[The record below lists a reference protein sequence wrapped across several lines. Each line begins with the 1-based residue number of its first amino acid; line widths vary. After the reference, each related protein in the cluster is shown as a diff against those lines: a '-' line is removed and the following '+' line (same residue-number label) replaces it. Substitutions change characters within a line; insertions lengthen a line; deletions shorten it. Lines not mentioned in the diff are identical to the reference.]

1 MHKYFNYYK
10 NYGYNLISAVLNVLS
25 QIAILVYINHIYG
38 LELSGLFSIS
48 IAITG
53 PIFMFFNMQLKWL
66 IATENSYYRFEEFL
80 LVRILT
86 STIAVFLGVVFFIF
100 SSDIKLFYFFIF
112 VSSFKFFESISE
124 IPYGFFQKQENFK
137 LISLFS
143 IFKATG
149 IFLILLADFY
159 FKLSFNIIFYISILY
174 ASSLF
179 FEFFVINRKNKIVL
193 NNIKIKLIL
202 NKIEKYWKY
211 GIVSFFFSLKTNIP
225 RYFLG
230 AIGLEKL
237 AIFSTLNYLNY
248 GSNLLFSSLGEV
260 SNVKLSKSNKSPFNT
275 IGNFVFIS
283 FLYSLIFFMLFFIF
297 ENEIIFLL
305 FGKSFSI
312 SLIFSISIFLSGFT
326 SISVL
331 IIQNYFM
338 VYRFSKDL
346 LIFNLVEILVLLIF
360 FLINHLYFNLGIDYI
375 LFIPILISCF
385 FAITSFKSLKNNYKN
400 RLNEY

>member
-1 MHKYFNYYK
+1 
-10 NYGYNLISAVLNVLS
+10 VLS
-25 QIAILVYINHIYG
+25 QIAILVYINHLYG

-66 IATENSYYRFEEFL
+66 IATENNYYRFEEFL

-86 STIAVFLGVVFFIF
+86 STIAVILGIVFFIF
-100 SSDIKLFYFFIF
+100 SSDIKFFYFFIC

-124 IPYGFFQKQENFK
+124 IPYGFFQKKENFK

-143 IFKATG
+143 IFKASG
-149 IFLILLADFY
+149 IFFILLADFY
-159 FKLSFNIIFYISILY
+159 FKLSFNIIFYITILY

-193 NNIKIKLIL
+193 NNIKNKLIL
-202 NKIEKYWKY
+202 NKIEKSWKY
-211 GIVSFFFSLKTNIP
+211 GIVSFLISLKTNIP
-225 RYFLG
+225 RYFLS

-248 GSNLLFSSLGEV
+248 GSNFLFSSLGEV
-260 SNVKLSKSNKSPFNT
+260 SNVKLSKSNKTPFNT
-275 IGNFVFIS
+275 IGSFVFMS
-283 FLYSLIFFMLFFIF
+283 FLYSLIFFMLFIIF

-305 FGKSFSI
+305 FGKRFSI

-326 SISVL
+326 SISVI

-360 FLINHLYFNLGIDYI
+360 FLINHFYFNLGMDNI

-385 FAITSFKSLKNNYKN
+385 IAIASFKSLKNNYKN
-400 RLNEY
+400 HLNEY